1 MSPFRLGRGIGDAQ
15 TRREGQKLTSFDPR
29 PKPEMTL
36 PSMRSGYGAS
46 GPASG
51 PTMSGRTAAAVVS
64 VDDMS
69 VCIYRGVLG
78 AAFSSQLAR
87 SSGSAPVRPFARLS
101 KLICRGE
108 FQMRTTPQWLRL

>member
-51 PTMSGRTAAAVVS
+51 PTMSGRAAAAVVS
-64 VDDMS
+64 AP
-69 VCIYRGVLG
+69 R
-78 AAFSSQLAR
+78 AAL
-87 SSGSAPVRPFARLS
+87 PFAL
-101 KLICRGE
+101 LHNY
-108 FQMRTTPQWLRL
+108 PN

>member
-51 PTMSGRTAAAVVS
+51 PTMSGRAAAAVVS

-69 VCIYRGVLG
+69 VSTAGLSKRLFRPNSLAPR
-78 AAFSSQLAR
+78 AAL
-87 SSGSAPVRPFARLS
+87 PFAL
-101 KLICRGE
+101 LHNY
-108 FQMRTTPQWLRL
+108 PN